1 MRTIVAAMAALF
13 TMVLSAKTVILYDDG
28 TQYTVEQNEKVY
40 VSDYSQLYH
49 FKQWGSGDMELRK
62 VLPSLKRD
70 HVYQEPSGEGDLGSP
85 QWCETY
91 VPWSEG
97 LNFNMT
103 AWQKVCDVN
112 DDGVYDMCDYYE
124 PTGIS
129 TFEEIEWQDKCNDG
143 QPWDGS

>member
-1 MRTIVAAMAALF
+1 MKALAAILAVISISAL
-13 TMVLSAKTVILYDDG
+13 AQTVILYDDG
-28 TQYTVEQNEKVY
+28 TQYTVADNEKVY
-40 VSDYSQLYH
+40 VSNYSKLYYLKQYSDGDIQLN
-49 FKQWGSGDMELRK
+49 K

-70 HVYQEPSGEGDLGSP
+70 HVYVEPSGQGMIGSP

-91 VPWSEG
+91 IPWSEG

-103 AWQKVCDVN
+103 AWQRVCDVN
-112 DDGVYDMCDYYE
+112 DDGVYDMCDYYQ

-143 QPWDGS
+143 NPWDGS

>member
-1 MRTIVAAMAALF
+1 MRKLF
-13 TMVLSAKTVILYDDG
+13 ILLSVVSASVMAKTVILYDDG
-28 TQYTVEQNEKVY
+28 TQYTVENNEKVY
-40 VSDYSQLYH
+40 VSNYSQLHYL
-49 FKQWGSGDMELRK
+49 KQYSNGDIKLRK
-62 VLPSLKRD
+62 ILPSVKRD
-70 HVYQEPSGEGDLGSP
+70 HVYQEPSGEGELGSAE
-85 QWCETY
+85 WCETY

-103 AWQKVCDVN
+103 AWQRVCDVN
-112 DDGVYDMCDYYE
+112 DDGVYDMCDYYQ

>member
-1 MRTIVAAMAALF
+1 
-13 TMVLSAKTVILYDDG
+13 
-28 TQYTVEQNEKVY
+28 
-40 VSDYSQLYH
+40 
-49 FKQWGSGDMELRK
+49 
-62 VLPSLKRD
+62 
-70 HVYQEPSGEGDLGSP
+70 
-85 QWCETY
+85 
-91 VPWSEG
+91 
-97 LNFNMT
+97 MT